1 MPKMAQEMS
10 AVEVRR
16 LSKPGFHA
24 VGGVPGLLLQV
35 TDSGSKSWV
44 LRTMV
49 GDRRRGFGLGG
60 FPEIS
65 LSVARDKARELREKI
80 RQGIDPIAEKKAA
93 RAALIAAQS
102 KAKTFEEIA
111 ADVIAKKQR
120 ESRNAKHAQQ
130 WANTLQQ
137 YAFPSLGSLPV
148 SEIQMGHVVES
159 LKPIWET
166 KTETATRVRQRIE
179 AVMSLAIARGYR
191 SDANPATWS
200 LLKNEL
206 PTPSKIKKT
215 EHRPA
220 LPWRQMSEFF
230 SALRERRGTAAR
242 ALEFLILTAGRS
254 SEVSDATWEEIDFD
268 RKVWIV
274 PGERMKGGL
283 EHRVPLT
290 EQAIAV
296 LHVMWGLDDCLVF
309 PGSRGGTMS
318 DGTINAV
325 VKRMH
330 RARLKANKL
339 GWIDPKYDRIAVPH
353 GFRSSFK
360 DWARETTYYADEVS
374 ELALAH
380 VNSDATRAAYARGEL
395 LEKRRRL
402 MKEWQAFCLSPVD
415 RGADDNLEPIREA
428 RA

>member
-1 MPKMAQEMS
+1 MPKMAREMS

-16 LSKPGFHA
+16 LATPGFHA

-49 GDRRRGFGLGG
+49 GNRRRGFGLGG
-60 FPEIS
+60 FPEVS
-65 LSVARDKARELREKI
+65 LSVARDKARELREKV
-80 RQGIDPIAEKKAA
+80 RQGIDPIAEKQAA

-120 ESRNAKHAQQ
+120 ESRNLKHAQQ
-130 WANTLQQ
+130 WANTLER
-137 YAFPSLGSLPV
+137 YAFPTLGELPV
-148 SEIQMGHVVES
+148 SEIQMGHVVET
-159 LKPIWET
+159 LKPIWES

-191 SDANPATWS
+191 TDANPATWS

-206 PTPSKIKKT
+206 PAAAKIKKT
-215 EHRPA
+215 KHYPA
-220 LPWRQMSEFF
+220 LPWRQVSAFIA
-230 SALRERRGTAAR
+230 ALRKQEGTAAH
-242 ALEFLILTAGRS
+242 ALEFLILTASRS
-254 SEVSDATWEEIDFD
+254 GEVRNAAWDEIDFD
-268 RKVWIV
+268 GRLWVI
-274 PGERMKGGL
+274 PGHKMKGGR
-283 EHRVPLT
+283 EHRVPLCPRAL
-290 EQAIAV
+290 EV
-296 LHVMWGLDDCLVF
+296 LRSVQGIDRDLVF
-309 PGSRGGTMS
+309 PGSRGGPMS
-318 DGTINAV
+318 DGTIKAV

-330 RARLKANKL
+330 EKRIKAHQP
-339 GWIDPKYDRIAVPH
+339 GWVDPQYDRVATPH

-360 DWARETTYYADEVS
+360 DWAREMTGYADEVS

-380 VNSDATRAAYARGEL
+380 VNTDATRAAYARGEL
-395 LEKRRRL
+395 LDKRRRL
-402 MKEWQAFCLSPVD
+402 MKEWEAFCSSPTQES
-415 RGADDNLEPIREA
+415 GDNVVPIREV